1 MRRSER
7 WPLLFIGVLL
17 MFAACADRPTQWG
30 VLLWSFDEEAFATG
44 EVVAIYGISQL
55 NSSYSLRSEA
65 DETPIDTEQ
74 WRVVA
79 VRNRRDAEK
88 IASEYETFARLYGVA
103 KLDGLAVRESP
114 NAEANRLY
122 KLRLGEVVKIVDRG
136 DLAQVGEYEG
146 YWYSVISDEGVSG
159 FTFSEFL
166 SSLDVDTLGDVE
178 EIAVDEFLEQFFSSN
193 YRPDVYRDM
202 LRSGK
207 YDLDRFLP
215 EYGIFPDRENQRIV
229 IVNED
234 HESEIEYDGI
244 TRPTEDSYAFE
255 GSTLILFRV
264 TQTWI
269 NLIYSESTDGVVRY
283 SEDYVYFPDDIDM
296 LTIRELERREELY
309 EQMRA
314 GGGSLESAAY
324 GTIELGDEGAF
335 QWNGFERLVPDI
347 VPTDALGSGIVEF
360 SLYVG
365 EELQSEYDGAIA
377 FVFDREDGG
386 TGQIVRFL
394 YSYGNGGIRFAYS
407 PETSAEES
415 NVIDQVGSSIIL
427 FFQYQ

>member
-7 WPLLFIGVLL
+7 SPLLFIGVLL
-17 MFAACADRPTQWG
+17 MFAGCADRPIQWG
-30 VLLWSFDEEAFATG
+30 VLLWSFDEEEFATG

-55 NSSYSLRSEA
+55 NNSYSLRSEA
-65 DETPIDTEQ
+65 GGAPIDTEQ
-74 WRVVA
+74 YRITA
-79 VRNRRDAEK
+79 VRNRRDAEN
-88 IASEYETFARLYGVA
+88 IASEYEAFIRLYGVA
-103 KLDGLAVRESP
+103 KIDGLAVRESP
-114 NAEANRLY
+114 DAGAIRLY
-122 KLRLGEVVKIVDRG
+122 KLRLGEAVKIVDRG

-166 SSLDVDTLGDVE
+166 ASLDVDALGDAE
-178 EIAVDEFLEQFFSSN
+178 KIAVDEFLEQFFSSN

-202 LRSGK
+202 LRSRR

-234 HESEIEYDGI
+234 HESEIEYDAI

-264 TQTWI
+264 TETWI

-283 SEDYVYFPDDIDM
+283 SEDYVFFPDDIEM

-314 GGGSLESAAY
+314 RGSSLESTAY
-324 GTIELGDEGAF
+324 GTIELGDEAAF
-335 QWNGFERLVPDI
+335 QWNGFERLAPDI
-347 VPTDALGSGIVEF
+347 VPKDATGSGIVEF

-365 EELQSEYDGAIA
+365 EALQSEYDGAVA
-377 FVFDREDGG
+377 FVFVREGG
-386 TGQIVRFL
+386 GLGQRVRFL
-394 YSYGNGGIRFAYS
+394 YSYRNGGIRFAYA
-407 PETSAEES
+407 PGPAEEQ